1 MEKIYHICRLFR
13 TWLIS
18 VTKSLHIWYIFSIFI
33 FCYHYQFVYLD
44 FSVFQLVSTNCFS
57 IFYKSLLFYSSG
69 ACQCATFIWFRKN
82 AENGFFQ
89 NIFLSIN
96 FLNTSYISS
105 CREQNSLQEYVYNM
119 S

>member
-1 MEKIYHICRLFR
+1 MNFEKKLGKPISDTNFLANTNTQFQRL
-13 TWLIS
+13 L
-18 VTKSLHIWYIFSIFI
+18 SLSGIKII
-33 FCYHYQFVYLD
+33 
-44 FSVFQLVSTNCFS
+44 
-57 IFYKSLLFYSSG
+57 YSSG

>member
-1 MEKIYHICRLFR
+1 MYRFLLKKVE
-13 TWLIS
+13 LIINELTC
-18 VTKSLHIWYIFSIFI
+18 V
-33 FCYHYQFVYLD
+33 
-44 FSVFQLVSTNCFS
+44 N
-57 IFYKSLLFYSSG
+57 SSG

-96 FLNTSYISS
+96 FFNTSYISS

>member
-1 MEKIYHICRLFR
+1 MNHHAHSVSPLNATTAEDSDIIGCSSEFLKDRLV
-13 TWLIS
+13 L
-18 VTKSLHIWYIFSIFI
+18 VFS
-33 FCYHYQFVYLD
+33 
-44 FSVFQLVSTNCFS
+44 FS
-57 IFYKSLLFYSSG
+57 FYSSG